1 MKVTW
6 YWSLALENFRG
17 EDKVLYFIDYET
29 AKANF
34 NKIVELYRGH
44 EDFKLDDTTTC
55 SWFDSDYN
63 EFYTVVS
70 LMELCPRVHRGI
82 IF

>member
-6 YWSLALENFRG
+6 YWSLVFENFRG
-17 EDKVLYFIDYET
+17 EDEVYYFIDYET

-34 NKIVELYRGH
+34 DKIVELYREH
-44 EDFKLDDTTTC
+44 EDFNLDDEMTC

-70 LMELCPRVHRGI
+70 LMERTPNVYRGI